1 MNLWTQ
7 QITVI
12 GKIALVFI
20 LLGFISLFL
29 MDKLVLPLYTRHGQ
43 EQAVPNLVG
52 LLADKAERIAKKQG
66 YRFLPEKIVPD
77 DQVPLGTVIE
87 QLPPPGTITKSGRLI
102 RAIVSGG
109 EKLIPMPRLIGIS
122 PQGALNTAT
131 SLGFVIPQDSIQYQF
146 SDRYP
151 QGVVFQ
157 QSISQDSLL
166 HKGAIIGFTV
176 SLGSEPLEF
185 HVPKLLGE
193 SLNQA
198 KRILNRSGLELGAIS
213 FRFTTQYPE
222 STVIG
227 QSIKS
232 KTVVE
237 KGTLVDVLVTTLTP
251 PELPISSDFVSQ
263 DSIQPTQPNS
273 VTP

>member
-7 QITVI
+7 QITII

-43 EQAVPNLVG
+43 EQTVPNLIG
-52 LLADKAERIAKKQG
+52 QLADKAEHTANKQG
-66 YRFLPEKIVPD
+66 YRFFPEKIVAD

-102 RAIVSGG
+102 RAVVSGG
-109 EKLIPMPRLIGIS
+109 EKMIPMPRLIGVS
-122 PQGALNTAT
+122 PQGAINTAT
-131 SLGFVIPQDSIQYQF
+131 SLGLVIFQDSIQYQF

-151 QGVVFQ
+151 QGVVLE
-157 QSISQDSLL
+157 QSIPQDFLL
-166 HKGAIIGFTV
+166 HKGAIISFTV
-176 SLGSEPLEF
+176 SLGPEPLEF

-193 SLNQA
+193 PLDQA
-198 KRILNRSGLELGAIS
+198 KRTLSRSGLELGTVS
-213 FRFTTQYPE
+213 FRATTQYPE
-222 STVIG
+222 STVVG

-232 KTVVE
+232 KTVVD
-237 KGTLVDVLVTTLTP
+237 KGTLVDVLVATSVL
-251 PELPISSDFVSQ
+251 PEPSLLSDSLLENI
-263 DSIQPTQPNS
+263 IQPTQPDS